1 MNDILVSVIMPV
13 YNREAYLAEAITSI
27 INQTYENWELIVIDD
42 KSNDNSL
49 EIANQLASQDK
60 RIKVLVNETNL
71 GVSTCR
77 NIGIGCSQGCY
88 IAFLDSD
95 DIALTFRLA
104 SQVDLLMKGFDL
116 VGSSI
121 MFIDE
126 KGKQLNSLFAAT
138 TSQEMT
144 KIMKW
149 SLPVFNPTLM
159 TKREVI
165 ERIGNYR
172 LPVAEDY
179 DFFLRAW
186 DNGLRIGNLADIAV
200 YVRLHPDNVSVKKVS
215 MMRFYTKLAWKLHK
229 ERVDYNKE
237 LSNLKPIDEVNDPCL
252 SRTAAYYYRL
262 AAISPKLSIRFWLSF
277 VISIILWPPN
287 LVRIIRKVIYA

>member
-1 MNDILVSVIMPV
+1 MKKELVSVIMPV
-13 YNREAYLAEAITSI
+13 YNRETYVAEAISSI
-27 INQTYENWELIVIDD
+27 SAQTYMNWELIVIDD
-42 KSNDNSL
+42 KSNDKSL
-49 EIANQLASQDK
+49 EIVNHLASQDE
-60 RIKVLVNETNL
+60 RIKVFANENNL
-71 GVSTCR
+71 GISACR
-77 NIGIGCSQGCY
+77 NIGIEHSQGCY

-95 DIALTFRLA
+95 DVALSFRLA
-104 SQVDLLMKGFDL
+104 RQVELLMNGFDL

-126 KGKQLNSLFAAT
+126 KGKLLNSLFSAT
-138 TSQEMT
+138 TIQEMT

-159 TKREVI
+159 ARREVF
-165 ERIGNYR
+165 ECIGDYR

-186 DNGLRIGNLADIAV
+186 DNGLRIGNLSDIAV
-200 YVRLHPDNVSVKKVS
+200 YVRVHPDNVSVKKVS

-229 ERVDYNKE
+229 ERVEFNKE
-237 LSNLKPIDEVNDPCL
+237 LSNVEMFGEVNDPLL

-262 AAISPKLSIRFWLSF
+262 AAISPKRSIRFWLSLMS
-277 VISIILWPPN
+277 SIILWPPN
-287 LVRIIRKVIYA
+287 LARMIRKVFYA